1 MDVRGTNM
9 LSPADPNPSYSA
21 LNLSAENRMILSG
34 KKNMYQCQIYLLLFI
49 YIKGEEDYG

>member
-21 LNLSAENRMILSG
+21 LNLSAENWMILSG
-34 KKNMYQCQIYLLLFI
+34 KKNMYQC
-49 YIKGEEDYG
+49 